1 MKNLKYVA
9 KIEASSDI
17 LEDEINTF
25 INSMLLESEYII
37 DVRIVKIGEYEYPG
51 YEYDSRS
58 KEYQLIALLYIGEDK
73 DEME

>member
-9 KIEASSDI
+9 KIEVSSDI

-25 INSMLLESEYII
+25 IDSMLLESEYII

-51 YEYDSRS
+51 YAHNSMNKD
-58 KEYQLIALLYIGEDK
+58 YQLIALLYIGEDK
-73 DEME
+73 NE